1 MVAFLRKLGVL
12 FVSEEMPDEKE
23 PVSESK
29 HLSPGKKG
37 GKIKLE
43 AYGKEMVQTVVRL
56 SVNSG
61 RVYLPPDWVDC
72 RVKIIR
78 LN

>member
-1 MVAFLRKLGVL
+1 MVVFLSRLVVL
-12 FVSEEMPDEKE
+12 LVSEEMPDETK

-61 RVYLPPDWVDC
+61 RVYLPPDWMGC
-72 RVKIIR
+72 RVKINR
-78 LN
+78 LD